1 MPQPPNPYAPRSPLG
16 ADPLPDSIADG
27 RERERRFR
35 AESEQRQA
43 DQAAQE
49 QRQRDRQARHEAEA
63 RKIDEHTRAQLFMR
77 VMQTQQAKPP
87 AEEPPIAL
95 STARQDEQLAL
106 EQEAGRRALAKYAQ
120 RAQDQIDAREKAKE
134 NTGLPGFKN
143 TP

>member
-1 MPQPPNPYAPRSPLG
+1 MSDETKLS
-16 ADPLPDSIADG
+16 DSILDG
-27 RERERRFR
+27 REREKRFR

-43 DQAAQE
+43 EQAEQE

-63 RKIDEHTRAQLFMR
+63 RKIDEETRARLFMR
-77 VMQTQQAKPP
+77 IAQAQEAKPQ
-87 AEEPPIAL
+87 AEVPPMAL

-120 RAQDQIDAREKAKE
+120 RAQEQIDAREKAKE